1 MRIWWRIPFW
11 YSERCE
17 SSISKYCGTASAYSR
32 RFRCS
37 VASRHSLFGGRYPR
51 SSFQLSA
58 RCSAGIPVQ
67 LAARSS
73 GRSTTSAASSRS
85 IFRARVEPTAG
96 CGDGSAA
103 PSAAAADAAGGGVRA
118 AGAAAAIAAAEP
130 ARVGRERPRPATTC
144 RRPPPT
150 MKVRPP
156 AGKAA
161 PPAATR
167 LGDRQPGSSA
177 PARPAGGR
185 RRFGHGDAAAAAEEV
200 IHGGGACRCRPCTVL
215 ARRCRRRS
223 ASCQLAR
230 QPHGCFM
237 V

>member
-1 MRIWWRIPFW
+1 MAGIVVEEVRGTSMRIWWRIPFW

-32 RFRCS
+32 RFRWS

-103 PSAAAADAAGGGVRA
+103 LGAAAADAAGGGVRA
-118 AGAAAAIAAAEP
+118 AGAAVIAAAEP
-130 ARVGRERPRPATTC
+130 ARVGPGDAEAGDDV
-144 RRPPPT
+144 PP
-150 MKVRPP
+150 
-156 AGKAA
+156 GAA
-161 PPAATR
+161 DDEGA
-167 LGDRQPGSSA
+167 
-177 PARPAGGR
+177 PAGGYVAPR
-185 RRFGHGDAAAAAEEV
+185 TGLTEPGSFGGAGALAAAGAALV
-200 IHGGGACRCRPCTVL
+200 TVTRL
-215 ARRCRRRS
+215 LLPKR
-223 ASCQLAR
+223 
-230 QPHGCFM
+230 
-237 V
+237 